1 MFFAFAVLL
10 AAAPLDL
17 GPTDLGARL
26 TKWKEVNM
34 PLDTSGL
41 SLKEKQVVSSLIAAS
56 QQIESIY
63 WRHSDP
69 AGLALLLS
77 TKDRNLKRML
87 MINGGRFDLID
98 GNKPF
103 VGNETAPPG
112 RALYPRN
119 LTAEKIR
126 EYVEKHPDQKAAIY
140 SPYTV
145 IVPYGADLQ
154 AIPYHVIYSPWLKV
168 AADKLREAAGES
180 PDPQFTAFLRLR
192 ADALLNDDYYKSEEA
207 WIDLRK
213 PRIDVIFGPNE
224 TDLDGVLGVKTSYEA
239 AVLIRDEAESAR
251 LELYQK
257 YIGQLQRALPIDK
270 ADLPSKEG
278 QATPME
284 VVNSP
289 FRTGDMLH
297 GYQAVADNL
306 PNDPRIHEAKGTKKV
321 FFKNFMDARVKY
333 VVLPLAGRMMEPEQ
347 AAEVSADGYLAAV
360 ILHEISHGLGPSF
373 ARVGGARAD
382 IREAVGPVYGALEE
396 AKADVAGMFCLQWLM
411 THGAL
416 PESRAPEFYTSYVA
430 GIFRSLRYGVAEA
443 HGRAEMMEFNYLFA
457 NKGIERRQGKYRVDF
472 DRIPGALASLSKE
485 LLTIEA
491 TGDRRR
497 AENWFDRYDKMPADL
512 KADIEKTGDVPVDI
526 EPIFSIP
533 VIPR

>member
-1 MFFAFAVLL
+1 
-10 AAAPLDL
+10 
-17 GPTDLGARL
+17 
-26 TKWKEVNM
+26 M

-41 SLKEKQVVSSLIAAS
+41 SLQEKQVVSSLIAAS
-56 QQIESIY
+56 QQIDSIY
-63 WRHSDP
+63 WRQSDP
-69 AGLALLLS
+69 GGLALLLR
-77 TKDRNLKRML
+77 TRDHDLKRML
-87 MINGGRFDLID
+87 TINGGRFDLIG

-103 VGNETAPPG
+103 VGNEAAPPG

-126 EYVEKHPDQKAAIY
+126 EYVEKHPGQKEALY
-140 SPYTV
+140 SPYSV
-145 IVPYGADLQ
+145 IIPYGADLQ
-154 AIPYHVIYSPWLKV
+154 AIPYHMIYSQWLKL
-168 AADKLREAAGES
+168 AADQLRKAAEES
-180 PDPQFTAFLRLR
+180 PDAQFAAFLKLR
-192 ADALLNDDYYKSEEA
+192 ADALLSDDYYKSEEA
-207 WIDLRK
+207 WIDLKK

-239 AVLIRDEAESAR
+239 AVLLRNEAESAR

-284 VVNSP
+284 VVNAP

-306 PNDPRIHEAKGTKKV
+306 PNDPRIHEAKGTKKI

-347 AAEVSADGYLAAV
+347 ASEVSADGYLAAV

-373 ARVGGARAD
+373 ARVGGARKD
-382 IREAVGPVYGALEE
+382 IRESVGPVYGALEE
-396 AKADVAGMFCLQWLM
+396 AKADVTGMFCLQWLM
-411 THGAL
+411 GHGAL
-416 PESRAPEFYTSYVA
+416 PQGRAPEFYTSYVA

-443 HGRAEMMEFNYLFA
+443 HGRAEMMEFNYLVENA
-457 NKGIERRQGKYRVDF
+457 GIEKKEEKYRVNL
-472 DRIPGALASLSKE
+472 DRIPSALANLSKE

-491 TGDRRR
+491 TGDRAR
-497 AENWFDRYDKMPADL
+497 AESWFNRYDKMPADM
-512 KADIEKTGDVPVDI
+512 KAEIEKTGDVPVDI